1 MVLIAGPTASGK
13 SAMALEIASR
23 HDGVIVN
30 ADSMQVYDALPILTA
45 RPSHVEMQIV
55 PHRLYAHVPADIA
68 YSSARWLDDAAAV
81 LGELRQQRRMA
92 VVVGGTGLYFTAL
105 LAGLSPVPPIDPD
118 IRRQARELAAQDR
131 EELFALLRQH
141 DPQSAERFAPA
152 DTQRAT
158 RALEVVL
165 SSGRTLGEWQ
175 AMPGTPVIVASD
187 HVHRFVLEPPRA
199 LLHQR
204 IETRFDQ
211 MIEQGALEEVR
222 AFAGLEFAKD
232 LPIMKA
238 IGFREIEQNVAG
250 IISLPDSI
258 ERAKAATRQ
267 YAKRQSTWFR
277 GQFDKQWQ
285 RTSSPR
291 ADLK

>member
-13 SAMALEIASR
+13 SAMALEFASR
-23 HDGVIVN
+23 HNGVIIN

-45 RPSHVEMQIV
+45 RPSGDEMQEV
-55 PHRLYAHVPADIA
+55 PHRLYAHVPPGIA
-68 YSSARWLDDAAAV
+68 YSSARWLEDAAAV
-81 LGELRQQRRMA
+81 LGELRRQQRMA

-105 LAGLSPVPPIDPD
+105 LGGLSPVPRIDPD
-118 IRRQARELAAQDR
+118 IRQQARELAAQDR
-131 EELFALLRQH
+131 DELFALLRQH
-141 DPQSAERFAPA
+141 DPQSAERFEPA

-165 SSGRTLGEWQ
+165 STGRTLGDWQ
-175 AMPGTPVIVASD
+175 ALPGTPVIAASD
-187 HVHRFVLEPPRA
+187 HVRRFVLEPPRA
-199 LLHQR
+199 VLHQR
-204 IETRFDQ
+204 IDMRFDQ

-222 AFAGLEFAKD
+222 AFSDLGLARD

-238 IGFREIEQNVAG
+238 IGFREIEHYLAG
-250 IISLPDSI
+250 TISLTESI

-277 GQFDKQWQ
+277 GQFDNQWKNI
-285 RTSSPR
+285 SSPQ
-291 ADLK
+291 AIL